1 MRKNEPTNI
10 NQTNTLDV
18 DLYENDEQFT
28 TSHKS
33 LTNTLTMQFSFLKLI
48 GIRGEFGVTILESF
62 LVHYI
67 FAPYLISMSRF
78 KISYNTHKYKWSTY
92 ELLTMCVQEEEIS
105 IMEEG
110 EKVNLTTSEKSNN
123 NQTNYKG
130 KIIE

>member
-1 MRKNEPTNI
+1 
-10 NQTNTLDV
+10 
-18 DLYENDEQFT
+18 
-28 TSHKS
+28 
-33 LTNTLTMQFSFLKLI
+33 
-48 GIRGEFGVTILESF
+48 
-62 LVHYI
+62 
-67 FAPYLISMSRF
+67 MSRF